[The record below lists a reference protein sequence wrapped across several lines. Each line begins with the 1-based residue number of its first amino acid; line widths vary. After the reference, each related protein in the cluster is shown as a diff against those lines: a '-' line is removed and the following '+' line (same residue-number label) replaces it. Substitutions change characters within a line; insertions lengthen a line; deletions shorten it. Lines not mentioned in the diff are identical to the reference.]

1 MDKILLTAFLTA
13 LAGFVT
19 AALSIVKLVNEKES
33 KTTEFRQSW
42 TDSARKALAD
52 LIAKINSQA
61 SVTTDTCRRFKS
73 FEKLGTSKPETEE
86 AKAFKTD
93 NEIFMRGVWK
103 ESLDAS
109 RVLTQEIYH
118 SYATVKLH
126 FKPYD
131 KDFAIV
137 ENKVEHCILKL
148 KEMRTE
154 RDIEKVLVM
163 REQVHAAADE
173 ISGAARHLLKNEWE
187 TVKLGEPAYR
197 KTQQWSVRVCVV
209 MFFVLFVIGI
219 HSVVSYLKADQAT
232 ELNAID
238 HKSSTTVKDRAQ
250 GVTSYPTSKDI
261 VELPD
266 H

>member
-61 SVTTDTCRRFKS
+61 SVTTDTRRRFNS
-73 FEKLGTSKPETEE
+73 FEKLGNSKPASEE
-86 AKAFKTD
+86 GRVFKAENAVFIR
-93 NEIFMRGVWK
+93 ESWK

-109 RVLTQEIYH
+109 RVLMQDIYH

-126 FKPYD
+126 FKPHD
-131 KDFAIV
+131 EKFAIV
-137 ENKVEHCILKL
+137 ENKVEGCILKL
-148 KEMRTE
+148 KEMRAE
-154 RDIEKVLVM
+154 NDIQKVLVM

-173 ISGAARHLLKNEWE
+173 ISNAARFLLKSEWE

-219 HSVVSYLKADQAT
+219 HFVVSYLKNDRPPEYRPVSEMSQAPIQ
-232 ELNAID
+232 ND
-238 HKSSTTVKDRAQ
+238 
-250 GVTSYPTSKDI
+250 TSARR
-261 VELPD
+261 

>member
-33 KTTEFRQSW
+33 KTTEFRQAW

-61 SVTTDTCRRFKS
+61 SVTTDARRRFIS
-73 FEKLGTSKPETEE
+73 MMKLDSSTTGSAEET
-86 AKAFKTD
+86 ALKAETAT
-93 NEIFMRGVWK
+93 FMRGAWK

-109 RVLTQEIYH
+109 RDLTQEIYH
-118 SYATVKLH
+118 AYATVRLH

-137 ENKVEHCILKL
+137 ENKVEQCISKL
-148 KEMRTE
+148 KDMRGE
-154 RDIEKVLVM
+154 KDLDKVLVF

-197 KTQQWSVRVCVV
+197 KTQKWSVRVCVV
-209 MFFVLFVIGI
+209 MLFILLVIGV
-219 HSVVSYLKADQAT
+219 HSIVSYIKTDQPTVLTKTEVHQTLKKD
-232 ELNAID
+232 ESLP
-238 HKSSTTVKDRAQ
+238 SS
-250 GVTSYPTSKDI
+250 P
-261 VELPD
+261 
-266 H
+266 